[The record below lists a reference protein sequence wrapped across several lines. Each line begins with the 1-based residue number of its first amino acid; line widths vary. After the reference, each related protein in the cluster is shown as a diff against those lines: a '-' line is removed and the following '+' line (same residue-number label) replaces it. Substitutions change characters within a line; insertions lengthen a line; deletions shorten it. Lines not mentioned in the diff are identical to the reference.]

1 MKKEKTVRWFV
12 YPLNKF
18 TNNLIAEEMAKLGE
32 QMIDLINYQGKT
44 YQVWP
49 VKHLFIQRLKDSRC
63 QEGSIRFR
71 VFVKEGDIVKEWFRG
86 IRPVFRRSKKIK
98 KIQKQLKN

>member
-18 TNNLIAEEMAKLGE
+18 TNNLIAKEMAKLGE

-71 VFVKEGDIVKEWFRG
+71 
-86 IRPVFRRSKKIK
+86 RSKKIK